1 MRATV
6 GGRTHPLSTGEG
18 GPVAPVAENSRS
30 GACRAKLPG
39 VERVLSL
46 IHWLGPSLVP
56 ALLLLALVYF
66 SDRRREPL
74 WLVLLVYVFGM
85 GGKGATSW
93 LEHRATVWT
102 GLDVSA
108 QVSGGS
114 GAMLFLFG
122 FAAPIREASKVAAM
136 WPAFRSKWFDEPID
150 GLVYASAAALGF
162 ATIENAITLREHP
175 VGWIWIARTA
185 VVLPAHV
192 FFACAWGYA
201 LGRAK
206 RIKRPGAIFPA
217 AWLVATIAH
226 GLYCH
231 LVYGRGP
238 GALVGTIP
246 LLLAMGVPTIFAI
259 RDLRARADRS
269 SRTSMLLERVSSL
282 YVVSSP
288 PSLRSVR
295 EAMRREGQPITFRW
309 IVFGAIVTVG
319 AMTIGLALSI
329 AFGHWAHV
337 DFSVVDEHDVSTTAP
352 VALLGSG
359 LLLAFPVSGFLI
371 ARASSLPTMLEP
383 ALASGLAIV
392 LTLVVLGLAAPVALI
407 FALAFSPIAWAL
419 ACAGAWVGRP
429 SP

>member
-1 MRATV
+1 M
-6 GGRTHPLSTGEG
+6 HLS
-18 GPVAPVAENSRS
+18 ALRW
-30 GACRAKLPG
+30 
-39 VERVLSL
+39 
-46 IHWLGPSLVP
+46 IGPSFVP
-56 ALLLLALVYF
+56 ALLLLLVIYL

-74 WLVLLVYVFGM
+74 WLVLLVFVL
-85 GGKGATSW
+85 GGAGKMATSL
-93 LEHRATVWT
+93 LEGRAALWT
-102 GLDVSA
+102 GLTMNA
-108 QVSGGS
+108 QVAGS
-114 GAMLFLFG
+114 AGSILFLFG

-136 WPAFRSKWFDEPID
+136 WPAFRSKYFDEPMD

-162 ATIENAITLREHP
+162 ATIENAITLREHTL
-175 VGWIWIARTA
+175 GWVWILRTLVA
-185 VVLPAHV
+185 LPAHV

-206 RIKRPGAIFPA
+206 RIKRPGAIFPG
-217 AWLVATIAH
+217 AWVVATAAH
-226 GLYCH
+226 GLYAH

-246 LLLAMGVPTIFAI
+246 LLLAMAIATIFAI
-259 RDLRARADRS
+259 RDLRAREDELLAEHG
-269 SRTSMLLERVSSL
+269 SRTSVLLERVSSL

-309 IVFGAIVTVG
+309 ILFGVLVTVG
-319 AMTIGLALSI
+319 AMTVGLALSV

-359 LLLAFPVSGFLI
+359 ILLAFPVSGYLV
-371 ARASSLPTMLEP
+371 ARASNLPTLLEP
-383 ALASGLAIV
+383 ALASGLAIAV
-392 LTLVVLGLAAPVALI
+392 TLVLLGLAAPVALV

-419 ACAGAWVGRP
+419 ACAGAWIGRP
-429 SP
+429 AR